1 MKKYI
6 LPMLIALSALAVSAT
21 AAFYSV
27 TGLSKLFAG
36 ASLAVI
42 IMASSLEVAKLV
54 IASFLYQ
61 YWKEIN
67 KALKAYLT
75 IALGVLIIITS
86 AGIYG
91 FLSSAYEVTAS
102 KNTVV
107 EKQIVALETKKENY
121 TKTRDSYAKDKDQIS
136 KSTSDLRTALS
147 TGTMTQ
153 YKDPKTGQILNVA
166 NTGNRRAF
174 EKQLENTVKEEE
186 KLITKIDILNDTI
199 LSLNNQILEAES
211 NSESAAEL
219 GPLKYIS
226 KILGISMDI
235 IINWFI
241 LIIVF
246 VFDPL
251 AISLVIAANLAFK
264 NIKNQNQIIMDNEE
278 IFPIP
283 LAPIPQPG
291 ETVKSD
297 SITVNNPISDLE
309 QQKQDI
315 LNSNFST
322 WKKNKMISKLFIDS
336 KIRNE
341 EDDIKTY

>member
-1 MKKYI
+1 M

-67 KALKAYLT
+67 KALKVYLT

-107 EKQIVALETKKENY
+107 EKQIAALETKKENY
-121 TKTRDSYAKDKDQIS
+121 TKTRDVYIKDKDQIS

-147 TGTMTQ
+147 TGTITQ
-153 YKDPKTGQILNVA
+153 YKDKSGQIMNVA
-166 NTGNRRAF
+166 NTGNRKAF
-174 EKQLENTVKEEE
+174 EKQLESTVKEEE
-186 KLITKIDILNDTI
+186 KLTTKIDVLNDSI
-199 LSLNNQILEAES
+199 LSLDNQILEAES
-211 NSESAAEL
+211 NAEVAAEL
-219 GPLKYIS
+219 GPLKYLS
-226 KILGISMDI
+226 KISGMSMDL

-264 NIKNQNQIIMDNEE
+264 KLQHLEPEQKLAIYNERPTEVPKEPMIQLDPNQAPVMAPSVPPPPVNKSFFNFVPPIFKRKNNDE
-278 IFPIP
+278 
-283 LAPIPQPG
+283 
-291 ETVKSD
+291 
-297 SITVNNPISDLE
+297 
-309 QQKQDI
+309 
-315 LNSNFST
+315 
-322 WKKNKMISKLFIDS
+322 
-336 KIRNE
+336 
-341 EDDIKTY
+341 IKTY

>member
-6 LPMLIALSALAVSAT
+6 LPILIALSALAVSAT
-21 AAFYSV
+21 AAFYSI

-42 IMASSLEVAKLV
+42 IMASTLEVAKLV

-75 IALGVLIIITS
+75 VALGVLIIITS

-102 KNTVV
+102 KNIVV
-107 EKQIVALETKKENY
+107 EKQIEALETKKENY
-121 TKTRDSYAKDKDQIS
+121 TKTRDVYIKDKDQIS
-136 KSTSDLRTALS
+136 KSTSELRTALS
-147 TGTMTQ
+147 TGIITQ
-153 YKDPKTGQILNVA
+153 YKDKSGQILNVA
-166 NTGNRRAF
+166 NTGNRKTF
-174 EKQLENTVKEEE
+174 EKQLENTIKEEE
-186 KLITKIDILNDTI
+186 KLITKIDILNDSI
-199 LSLNNQILEAES
+199 LSLDNQILEAES
-211 NSESAAEL
+211 NSEASAEL
-219 GPLKYIS
+219 GPLKYLS
-226 KILGISMDI
+226 KISGVSMDI

-264 NIKNQNQIIMDNEE
+264 NIKNQNQIVMNNEE

-283 LAPIPQPG
+283 PAPIPQP
-291 ETVKSD
+291 EEIVKSD
-297 SITVNNPISDLE
+297 SVTVNNPAPNLE

-315 LNSNFST
+315 LNSSFST
-322 WKKNKMISKLFIDS
+322 WKKNKLISKLFVDT

>member
-1 MKKYI
+1 
-6 LPMLIALSALAVSAT
+6 VSAT

-107 EKQIVALETKKENY
+107 EKQIAALETKKENY
-121 TKTRDSYAKDKDQIS
+121 TKSRDGYLKDKEQVT

-147 TGTMTQ
+147 TGTITQ
-153 YKDPKTGQILNVA
+153 YKDKSGQIINVA
-166 NTGNRRAF
+166 NTGNRKAF
-174 EKQLENTVKEEE
+174 EKQLENTTKEEE
-186 KLITKIDILNDTI
+186 KLIVKIDVLNDSI
-199 LSLNNQILEAES
+199 LSLDNQILEAES
-211 NSESAAEL
+211 NAEVAAEL
-219 GPLKYIS
+219 GPLKYLS
-226 KILGISMDI
+226 KISGLSMDI

-264 NIKNQNQIIMDNEE
+264 KLQHPEPEQKLAIYNEK
-278 IFPIP
+278 
-283 LAPIPQPG
+283 PIPQP
-291 ETVKSD
+291 EPIQYLDPNQAPSMAPSIPPPPVNKSFF
-297 SITVNNPISDLE
+297 SLVPPIFKRKNN
-309 QQKQDI
+309 
-315 LNSNFST
+315 
-322 WKKNKMISKLFIDS
+322 
-336 KIRNE
+336 
-341 EDDIKTY
+341 DDEIKTY

>member
-36 ASLAVI
+36 ASFAVI

-61 YWKEIN
+61 YWSEVN
-67 KALKAYLT
+67 KMLKAYLVV
-75 IALGVLIIITS
+75 ALGVLILITS

-91 FLSSAYEVTAS
+91 FLSSAYETTAS

-107 EKQIVALETKKENY
+107 EKQIAALETKKENY
-121 TKTRDSYAKDKDQIS
+121 TKSRDGYLKDKEQVT

-147 TGTMTQ
+147 TGTITQ
-153 YKDPKTGQILNVA
+153 YKDKSGQIINVA
-166 NTGNRRAF
+166 NTGNRKAF
-174 EKQLENTVKEEE
+174 EKQLENTTKEEE
-186 KLITKIDILNDTI
+186 KLTVKIDVLNDSI
-199 LSLNNQILEAES
+199 LSLDNQILEVES
-211 NSESAAEL
+211 NAEVAAEL
-219 GPLKYIS
+219 GPLKYLS
-226 KILGISMDI
+226 KISGLSMDI

-264 NIKNQNQIIMDNEE
+264 KLQHPEPEQKLAIYNEKPVNIPEEPIIQLDPNQAPSIAPEIPPPPINKSFFSFVPPIFKRKN
-278 IFPIP
+278 
-283 LAPIPQPG
+283 
-291 ETVKSD
+291 
-297 SITVNNPISDLE
+297 NN
-309 QQKQDI
+309 
-315 LNSNFST
+315 
-322 WKKNKMISKLFIDS
+322 
-336 KIRNE
+336 
-341 EDDIKTY
+341 DDEVKTY